1 MFCELCRVEFSSL
14 NKKKSCKIC
23 GSVQCSSCLRF
34 KLKKIKPVCL
44 DCYYD
49 KKSVNDP
56 EEKLCSFASSSR
68 AFIVA
73 SNLKPNK
80 TNQKVRSRNDPKTD
94 ELVKRFENLKKNQVK
109 AEDVSLLEHRFR
121 QLKGLTE
128 EKPASSENSSL
139 STTDQVSKLV
149 ERYIEEA
156 RIDSKCSVDFGLDD
170 DPTEKE
176 NFPSCYMCDGV
187 AEFSCRECDDNFCK
201 RCFNKTHNKRE
212 RFEHQTEICK

>member
-1 MFCELCRVEFSSL
+1 MT
-14 NKKKSCKIC
+14 
-23 GSVQCSSCLRF
+23 
-34 KLKKIKPVCL
+34 LKK
-44 DCYYD
+44 
-49 KKSVNDP
+49 N
-56 EEKLCSFASSSR
+56 FAHSLLQ
-68 AFIVA
+68 A